1 MDCPRKSWWLFAG
14 VIAPGRVG
22 GCLRVIRVGRWSAT
36 GRVSGRLW
44 AYRQAAC
51 RVCGCAS
58 DRGLV
63 GGCARSVYTM
73 PEVRYTDYT
82 WCSALMDV
90 WVGCWVG
97 GWSPGPT
104 TRRAVTV
111 SSCRVESNRMAA
123 ERTLWCR
130 MWAGYTLVVQ
140 PDHHCTRWSD
150 TTRAA

>member
-14 VIAPGRVG
+14 VIASGRVG

-73 PEVRYTDYT
+73 PEVRYTDCAWYR
-82 WCSALMDV
+82 ALVEGSWAHEEWMVAHWVIESPSVFAFTSNSIDV
-90 WVGCWVG
+90 
-97 GWSPGPT
+97 
-104 TRRAVTV
+104 
-111 SSCRVESNRMAA
+111 
-123 ERTLWCR
+123 
-130 MWAGYTLVVQ
+130 Q
-140 PDHHCTRWSD
+140 
-150 TTRAA
+150 